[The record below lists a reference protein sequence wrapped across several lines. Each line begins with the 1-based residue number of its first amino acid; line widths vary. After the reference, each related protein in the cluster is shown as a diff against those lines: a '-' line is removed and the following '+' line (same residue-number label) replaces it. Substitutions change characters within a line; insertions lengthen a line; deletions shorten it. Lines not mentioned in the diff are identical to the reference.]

1 MSPTAI
7 FMKKV
12 QHINITAKKGS
23 FKKRNVHIGII
34 IFQVNIRYSLSERT
48 QHSTPNLPN
57 TDCIVRK
64 KYKHMTC

>member
-23 FKKRNVHIGII
+23 FKKKERSYRNYYFSG
-34 IFQVNIRYSLSERT
+34 
-48 QHSTPNLPN
+48 
-57 TDCIVRK
+57 
-64 KYKHMTC
+64 KYKIFTFRKNTTFYA

>member
-23 FKKRNVHIGII
+23 FKKKGRSYRNYY
-34 IFQVNIRYSLSERT
+34 FQVNIRYSLSGRI
-48 QHSTPNLPN
+48 QHSMSNLPN

-64 KYKHMTC
+64 KI